1 MHNNLPNFFYFI
13 NTLDKEHIR
22 KLNKK
27 VAIIY
32 RNYSIKYDEKLIIN
46 IKNFCR
52 KEKRKF
58 FLANSISLALKLNLD
73 GVYLPSFF
81 KKLNLK
87 NLHKKKKFLIIGS
100 AHSIKEIK
108 VKENQGSQ
116 LIFLSPLFKTKKN
129 LNYLDIPR
137 FNLLTLKTPIKTI
150 ALGGINSKNINK
162 LNMLNSNGFAA
173 ISYFKNNDNILKN
186 KIR

>member
-13 NTLDKEHIR
+13 DTFDKEHIR

-32 RNYSIKYDEKLIIN
+32 RNYSIKYDRKLITN
-46 IKNFCR
+46 IKNFCQ

-58 FLANSISLALKLNLD
+58 FLANNVNLSLKLNLD
-73 GVYLPSFF
+73 GIYLPSFY

-87 NLHKKKKFLIIGS
+87 NLNTKRNFLIIGS

-108 VKENQGSQ
+108 IKENQGCKV
-116 LIFLSPLFKTKKN
+116 IFLSPLFKVKKKIN
-129 LNYLDIPR
+129 FLDISKYK
-137 FNLLTLKTPIKTI
+137 LLASKTAIKTI
-150 ALGGINSKNINK
+150 PLGGISEKNINK
-162 LNMLNSNGFAA
+162 INMIKSSGFAA
-173 ISYFKNNDNILKN
+173 ISYFKNSGNITK
-186 KIR
+186 KII